1 MHAAHCD
8 FRAEVGAEES
18 GAEMFELRH
27 YFSGLKRDSLSP
39 AVNGDPPARCV
50 ERDDDFL
57 ARDIFRKLLQKD
69 RIHSS
74 TLENGA
80 SDNNLVRAPVGNFL
94 SARDGSNAPADANFY
109 SKILARLSDKV
120 SNEIVIH
127 AFSHGGIQVNHV

>member
-18 GAEMFELRH
+18 GAERFELRH
-27 YFSGLKRDSLSP
+27 HLFGLKRDSLSP

-80 SDNNLVRAPVGNFL
+80 SDNNLVRAPASNFL
-94 SARDGSNAPADANFY
+94 SARDGSNAAADANLH
-109 SKILARLSDKV
+109 SVILACL
-120 SNEIVIH
+120 H
-127 AFSHGGIQVNHV
+127 AKAL